1 MLFERWDSSADE
13 AEHLATTA
21 TLVAMSESQTPN
33 PFSRE
38 GSQPTDGFS
47 ADPDAGTTRPQQYPS
62 PNGGPNDPRTA
73 DWPSYPPEDPYG
85 RPTAN
90 PYGMPG
96 DSYGSPSANSMYA
109 GPAHGFN
116 PDSAPPY
123 ADPSQS
129 YGQSSGYGS
138 IPYEA
143 NPYQPA
149 FGGVTP
155 YGVLRNDAT
164 PTTQHPQATQ
174 ALILGI
180 LGTVLGVFCVVG
192 GLLGIGG
199 IVVGRR
205 VRNEIDADPG
215 RYTGRPQAI
224 AGIVTGIVGVSIFA
238 LVTVLIVLAVVVGIT
253 SSGF

>member
-1 MLFERWDSSADE
+1 
-13 AEHLATTA
+13 
-21 TLVAMSESQTPN
+21 MSERQTPN

-38 GSQPTDGFS
+38 GSQPTEGFS
-47 ADPDAGTTRPQQYPS
+47 ADPDAGTTTPRQYPS
-62 PNGGPNDPRTA
+62 PSGGPNDPGTA
-73 DWPSYPPEDPYG
+73 DWPSYPQQDPYG

-96 DSYGSPSANSMYA
+96 ESYGSPSANSMYA

-116 PDSAPPY
+116 PDPTPPY

-138 IPYEA
+138 TPYEA

-155 YGVLRNDAT
+155 YGVMRKDAT

-180 LGTVLGVFCVVG
+180 LGTVLGVLCVVG

-215 RYTGRPQAI
+215 RYTGRSQAI

-238 LVTVLIVLAVVVGIT
+238 LVTVLIVLAVVLAIT
-253 SSGF
+253 SSGL